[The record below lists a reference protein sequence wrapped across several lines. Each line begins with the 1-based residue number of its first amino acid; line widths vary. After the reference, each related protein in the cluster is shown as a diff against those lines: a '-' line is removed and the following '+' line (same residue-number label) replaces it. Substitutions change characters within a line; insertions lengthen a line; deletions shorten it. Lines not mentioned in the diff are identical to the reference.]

1 MIKRKRTR
9 NLFSAPYLVWS
20 VIFIIVPLLMIFW
33 YGFTTP
39 EGTFTLSNIAFIGRR
54 EILRS
59 LGLSVLLSLASTA
72 LCLVIAYPLCMILA
86 ERKTGK
92 AGILVVLIILP
103 MWMNSLLRT
112 MAWQTILEKNGIL
125 NTILRFLHLPAVYII
140 NKPSAIILG
149 MIYNFLPYMIL
160 PLYTAL
166 SKIDENVIN
175 AAHDLG
181 AGRFQTFIRVIF
193 PLSLP
198 GIMSGTTMVFIPAL
212 TTFVISQLLG
222 GNKILLIGNIIEQEF
237 SQAYDW
243 NIGSGLSIILML
255 FIILNMILE
264 AIADRAEKEED

>member
-86 ERKTGK
+86 EHKTGK